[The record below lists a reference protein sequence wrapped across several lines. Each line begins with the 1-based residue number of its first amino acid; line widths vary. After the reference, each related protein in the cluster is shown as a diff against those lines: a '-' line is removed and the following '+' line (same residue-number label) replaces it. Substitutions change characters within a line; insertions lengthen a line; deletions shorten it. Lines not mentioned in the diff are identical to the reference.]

1 MRAYD
6 DVFTWLHEDIPGINS
21 NLACHKLAVSK
32 DAKPIKQKRKCFN
45 QERYD
50 AIHNE
55 VDKILRENFIREVNY
70 LEWIFNM
77 VLVKKANGK

>member
-1 MRAYD
+1 MRAYAD
-6 DVFTWLHEDIPGINS
+6 LFTWSHEDMLGINS
-21 NLACHKLAVSK
+21 NLACHKLTVSK
-32 DAKPIKQKRKCFN
+32 DAKPIKLKRKCFN

-70 LEWIFNM
+70 P
-77 VLVKKANGK
+77 K